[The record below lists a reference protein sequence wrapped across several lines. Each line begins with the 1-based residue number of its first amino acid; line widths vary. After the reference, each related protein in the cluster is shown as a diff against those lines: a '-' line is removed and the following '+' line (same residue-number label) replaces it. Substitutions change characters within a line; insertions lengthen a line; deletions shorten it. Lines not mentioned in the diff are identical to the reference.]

1 MTVSTPTDPTPAPIE
16 PDDST
21 VEDVYVFPVSF
32 AQQRLW
38 FFQQMYPESAAYNM
52 PLATWLRGSLHVNHL
67 EDALNEIVRRHESL
81 RTSIDLV
88 DGQPSQLISPGQTI
102 SVAVSDLTGL
112 PAAEREAEARRLAA
126 VEVGRAFD
134 LRSGPLLRAM
144 LLRLSEDE
152 HVRVLVLHHVVC
164 DGWSIDV
171 LFHELSTLYAAYV
184 AGEGSPLAELPVQ
197 YADYAVWQRERL
209 AGEVLEE
216 QLDYWRRQLEGAP

>member
-1 MTVSTPTDPTPAPIE
+1 MTVSSPFDPPPAPTE
-16 PDDST
+16 AEEES

-38 FFQQMYPESAAYNM
+38 FFQQMYLESAAYNM

-126 VEVGRAFD
+126 VEVGRA
-134 LRSGPLLRAM
+134 
-144 LLRLSEDE
+144 
-152 HVRVLVLHHVVC
+152 
-164 DGWSIDV
+164 
-171 LFHELSTLYAAYV
+171 
-184 AGEGSPLAELPVQ
+184 
-197 YADYAVWQRERL
+197 
-209 AGEVLEE
+209 
-216 QLDYWRRQLEGAP
+216 